1 MSEDT
6 PTPSAPSST
15 AVKFDPAEY
24 ISKFGLPTV
33 ILLVVGYVGY
43 NEIIHPIA
51 ERYAA
56 LLDEVKTNNT
66 ELKQGLFTIGETNQ
80 TRIQKIEDAILK
92 NSTVIATSIEAT
104 ADKNEA
110 QLETVLR
117 EIDNIKDKLEDIL
130 KLAQPPRGN
139 YGSSQKT
146 YEEAES
152 DSGGGY

>member
-1 MSEDT
+1 M
-6 PTPSAPSST
+6 
-15 AVKFDPAEY
+15 
-24 ISKFGLPTV
+24 I
-33 ILLVVGYVGY
+33 VVGYVGY
-43 NEIIHPIA
+43 NEVLHPIA

-56 LLDEVKTNNT
+56 LLDEVRANNT

-80 TRIQKIEDAILK
+80 GRIQKIEDAILK

-130 KLAQPPRGN
+130 QLAQPDRGS
-139 YGSSQKT
+139 YGSSQET
-146 YEEAES
+146 QQETEG
-152 DSGGGY
+152 SG